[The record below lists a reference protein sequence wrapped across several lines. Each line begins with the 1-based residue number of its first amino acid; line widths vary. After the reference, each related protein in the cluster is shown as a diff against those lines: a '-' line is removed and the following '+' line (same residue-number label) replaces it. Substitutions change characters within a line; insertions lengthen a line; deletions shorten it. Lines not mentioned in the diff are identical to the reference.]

1 MFIGRKS
8 CVILIFLL
16 ILRVKHVSMGGLE
29 EIIVPMV
36 IAGIVFFSIFA
47 EIRNQAKLRANNAP
61 KQKPASLQKPIII
74 EAEEKLPQ
82 EEKKRKV
89 VPNLQLQGDVTVP
102 SLSPV
107 KDMAYETDKDSE
119 AGDAMEDI
127 RRAVIAHE
135 ILKRKF

>member
-61 KQKPASLQKPIII
+61 KQKPAPLQKPIII

-102 SLSPV
+102 SPV
-107 KDMAYETDKDSE
+107 KDVAYETDKDSE

>member
-1 MFIGRKS
+1 MFIKIKI
-8 CVILIFLL
+8 CVVLIFLL
-16 ILRVKHVSMGGLE
+16 ILRVEHVSMGGFE

-47 EIRNQAKLRANNAP
+47 EIRNQAKLRTNNAP
-61 KQKPASLQKPIII
+61 KQKPAPLQKPIII

-89 VPNLQLQGDVTVP
+89 VPNLQLQGDVTKP
-102 SLSPV
+102 SLPTE
-107 KDMAYETDKDSE
+107 KDVAYETDKDSE